1 MNKKNK
7 SILFTA
13 LLLMALG
20 IVAFSFNS
28 NPVDDRI
35 LSYTVDPKIQEVKL
49 YWKDEKGKS
58 IQSLQNLK
66 DLLDSHNKN
75 LLFAMNGGMYL
86 PDGSP
91 QGLFIHEHKTLTQID
106 TTSGNGNFY
115 MKPNGIFYL
124 MADNTPHVCAT
135 SDFSDNDQIKY
146 ATQSGP
152 MLIINGQIHPA
163 FQKGSPNLKIRN
175 GVGILPNNQILFAIS
190 KTEINFYDFA
200 EFFLK
205 QGCKNALYLDGVV
218 SRAYYPKGKWIQ
230 TDGQF
235 GVMIGVTE

>member
-1 MNKKNK
+1 MNKNK
-7 SILFTA
+7 TILSIA
-13 LLLMALG
+13 LLLMSLG
-20 IVAFSFNS
+20 IVAFSFHS
-28 NPVDDRI
+28 NRSDNRI
-35 LSYTVDPKIQEVKL
+35 LSYIVDPKIQEVKL

-58 IQSLQNLK
+58 IKSLQNLK
-66 DLLDSHNKN
+66 DHLDSQNKN

-106 TTSGNGNFY
+106 TTSGNGNFS

-135 SDFSDNDQIKY
+135 SDFIDNDQIKY

-163 FQKGSPNLKIRN
+163 FQKGSPNLNIRN
-175 GVGILPNNQILFAIS
+175 GVGILPNNKIIFAIS
-190 KTEINFYDFA
+190 KTEINFYEFA
-200 EFFLK
+200 EFFLNL
-205 QGCKNALYLDGVV
+205 GCQNALYLDGFV
-218 SRAYYPKGKWIQ
+218 SRAYYPKGNCIQ

>member
-1 MNKKNK
+1 MNKNK
-7 SILFTA
+7 TSLSIA

-28 NPVDDRI
+28 NPVDERI
-35 LSYTVDPKIQEVKL
+35 LSFTVDPKIQEVKL
-49 YWKDEKGKS
+49 YWKDEKGKPFQS
-58 IQSLQNLK
+58 IQNLK
-66 DLLDSHNKN
+66 DHLESQNKN

-91 QGLFIHEHKTLTQID
+91 QGLFIQENKTLSALD
-106 TTSGNGNFY
+106 TAGGNGNFY

-135 SDFSDNDQIKY
+135 SDFSDNDPIKY

-152 MLIINGQIHPA
+152 MLVINGQIHPA
-163 FQKGSPNLKIRN
+163 FKKESTNLNIRN
-175 GVGILPNNQILFAIS
+175 GVGILPNNKIIFAIS
-190 KTEINFYDFA
+190 KTEINFYEFA
-200 EFFLK
+200 EFFLNL
-205 QGCKNALYLDGVV
+205 GCQNALYLDGFV
-218 SRAYYPKGKWIQ
+218 SRAYYPKGNWIQ
-230 TDGQF
+230 KDGQF